1 MDLALVQSL
10 KVVRIHQMCNHQNPC
25 WHFTGHISLNRMT
38 VSSVVFLPRN
48 CLKKLN
54 VAMLS
59 LILVLPCCEVASLP
73 VLGGPLEE
81 G

>member
-1 MDLALVQSL
+1 
-10 KVVRIHQMCNHQNPC
+10 
-25 WHFTGHISLNRMT
+25 MT